1 MNGPSLPP
9 GGSNVRVYLMSHVSS
24 QAAVGAVCAD
34 VFFSFGF
41 SGMSVYASTDRKSPW
56 LPCNNPRFQTELKV
70 APGLNSMSTQQRQQ
84 CS

>member
-1 MNGPSLPP
+1 MQFALCP
-9 GGSNVRVYLMSHVSS
+9 GQFQNEWTVAAAWWFQS
-24 QAAVGAVCAD
+24 AVGAVCAD
-34 VFFSFGF
+34 GLFSFGF